1 MKLLERSTRKESLDG
16 SFGNPF
22 WWKHSDGT
30 NNQNYHNET
39 TRTNHQDSW
48 SKQHRRAG
56 TRKTTLKIMEIRAAR
71 ETGVAARESQPLRK
85 LSRQRKPA
93 WKDEP
98 TRESLVAER
107 ASVLKILFGGSTQM
121 EQTTKTITMKRLER
135 VIRIHGASNAGEPA
149 RERRPPRI
157 VEMRGASDA
166 GALSRES

>member
-1 MKLLERSTRKESLDG
+1 MDRLEIHFGGSTRME
-16 SFGNPF
+16 
-22 WWKHSDGT
+22 
-30 NNQNYHNET
+30 QT
-39 TRTNHQDSW
+39 TKTITMKRPERTIRIHGASNTGEPARE
-48 SKQHRRAG
+48 RRP
-56 TRKTTLKIMEIRAAR
+56 RNIMETRGAS
-71 ETGVAARESQPLRK
+71 ETGAAARESQPLGK
-85 LSRQRKPA
+85 LNRHRKPA

-98 TRESLVAER
+98 ARESLVAER

-166 GALSRES
+166 GALPRES